1 MTAQAPQTLRH
12 EDIAQR
18 IPHRADMCLLDGV
31 SAWDDTQIFCD
42 AISHRSTTNPLRAYG
57 RLGASCGIEYAAQ
70 AMAIHGAL
78 VAQSKLNVVSSAAG
92 ITKSGYLVS
101 VRGVTLHVQRLD
113 DLSDALAIH
122 AERVMGDAGTIV
134 YGFTVHAGSKL
145 LLSGRAA
152 VILEAPLV
160 APAAA
165 SITRSNP

>member
-1 MTAQAPQTLRH
+1 MTPQAPQTLRH

-18 IPHRADMCLLDGV
+18 IPHQAGMCLLDGV
-31 SAWDDTQIFCD
+31 RAWDDQQIFCD
-42 AISHRSTTNPLRAYG
+42 ATSHRSASNPLRAYG

-70 AMAIHGAL
+70 AMAVHGSL
-78 VAQSKLNVVSSAAG
+78 VAQAHTTSHAAAAP
-92 ITKSGYLVS
+92 KAGYLVS

-113 DLSDALAIH
+113 DISAALVIH

-134 YGFTVHAGSKL
+134 YGFTIHAGSKL

-152 VILEAPLV
+152 VILEAPL
-160 APAAA
+160 ASPAAA